1 MTEYVPSQTRLNVY
15 EAVTKKIVAAIE
27 EGAGTYRTPWS
38 GAASL
43 ALPTNASTLAE
54 YRGVNVLALWAERL
68 SRGFASPFWATYK
81 QWSGL
86 GAQVRKGERA
96 SLIVF
101 YKRAEIAPTEPG
113 DDQAS
118 TDLRFFARASW
129 VFNAAQVDGYAA
141 PEQDDRGE
149 VERVREVEAFIE
161 ALRADMRHGFT
172 MAQYHRKLDRIEMPS
187 PDAFT
192 GSPTSSPTEAY
203 YATLLHE
210 LTHWSGAAHR
220 LNREALR
227 GRSLCDGG
235 TGGGARRGL
244 HVRRVRDHERTPAR
258 PCRLCG
264 FLAQSPRPRQPCDL
278 HGGEQGAGGI
288 RPPRLSRHQ
297 ANGYLAHGPIALRW
311 GRTAGA

>member
-1 MTEYVPSQTRLNVY
+1 VY

-38 GAASL
+38 VPDAPL

-68 SRGFASPFWATYK
+68 GRGFGSPFWATYK

-86 GAQVRKGERA
+86 GAQVRKGERG
-96 SLIVF
+96 SLIIF

-161 ALRADMRHGFT
+161 ALKAEVRHGFS
-172 MAQYHRKLDRIEMPS
+172 MARYHRKLDLIEMPS

-192 GSPTSSPTEAY
+192 GSPTSSPTESY

-210 LTHWSGAAHR
+210 LIHWSGAAHR
-220 LNREALR
+220 LNRDFGRRFGDEAYAMEELVAE
-227 GRSLCDGG
+227 L
-235 TGGGARRGL
+235 GA
-244 HVRRVRDHERTPAR
+244 AFM
-258 PCRLCG
+258 CAG
-264 FLAQSPRPRQPCDL
+264 FGIASEPRPDHAAYVASWLKVLGQDNRAIFTAASKAQEAFDHL
-278 HGGEQGAGGI
+278 A
-288 RPPRLSRHQ
+288 
-297 ANGYLAHGPIALRW
+297 YLATKP
-311 GRTAGA
+311 TDT